1 MQPFKLRASAS
12 GQLLS
17 NPRNKSDLI
26 SAGAKTYVQTW
37 LKEQIY
43 GVKKEIDSKYLKK
56 GIELEDMAI
65 DKAIEWLD
73 LPLVLKNE
81 KHFENDYFTGT
92 PDLILEDT
100 VIDIKNSWDCFTFPL
115 FENECPNKDYYAQ
128 LQVYMCLTGKSKAM
142 LCYVLLNTPETFN
155 TPEISYESVPVSR
168 RIKTFTFDYDPEFI
182 INLIQRVENA
192 REYIKTL
199 KYE

>member
-12 GQLLS
+12 GQFLS
-17 NPRNKSDLI
+17 NPRNKTDLI

-56 GIELEDMAI
+56 GVEFEDEAI

-128 LQVYMCLTGKSKAM
+128 LQVYMHLTGLKKAA
-142 LCYVLLNTPETFN
+142 LVYVLLDTPETYS
-155 TPEISYESVPVSR
+155 TPEIKYDGIEKKY
-168 RIKTFTFDYDPEFI
+168 RIKRFDFDYDEEL
-182 INLIQRVENA
+182 INKLILRVKSA
-192 REYIKTL
+192 REYIKTIAV
-199 KYE
+199 